1 MMYDRKTVLAID
13 FNNILFMSYYGQPLI
28 NSRGIN
34 VNAVKGFFFKL
45 RILRDMFDPDYI
57 VCASDLSRAKT
68 FRRKMYPP
76 YKAQRGT
83 SDPAVIAQMKYASQ
97 IFALLGFQ
105 IVNNEYYEADD
116 ILGMISR
123 FSERNDMDCVIVS
136 SDKDL
141 YQLITD
147 HTFILSPKNSELI
160 NKEYMMNNYQL
171 TPDQWIELKILQGDK
186 GDNIPGIR
194 GIGNIT
200 ALKLMQTYGN
210 IENIYDN
217 LDKLTNKVRELL
229 IAGKNDIPL
238 MRDLVT
244 IVTDYS
250 RIDLSMKN
258 IQRVQPFEFE
268 LFDLINELEIHSL
281 VNLMKYNLLPQYND
295 KIQVY

>member
-105 IVNNEYYEADD
+105 TINNEYYEADD

-171 TPDQWIELKILQGDK
+171 TPEQWIELKILQGDK

-200 ALKLMQTYGN
+200 ALKLMQTYGDIAN
-210 IENIYDN
+210 VYNN

-229 IAGKNDIPL
+229 IAGRNDIPL

>member
-1 MMYDRKTVLAID
+1 MYDRKTVLAID

-34 VNAVKGFFFKL
+34 VNAVKTFFFKL
-45 RILRDMFDPDYI
+45 RTFREMFEPDYI

-76 YKAQRGT
+76 YKAQRGA
-83 SDPAVIAQMKYASQ
+83 SDPNVINQMKYASQ
-97 IFALLGFQ
+97 MFALLGFQ
-105 IVNNEYYEADD
+105 TINNEYYEADD

-123 FSERNDMDCVIVS
+123 MSERNDMDCVIVS

-141 YQLITD
+141 YQLVTD
-147 HTFILSPKNSELI
+147 NTFILSPKNSNLI
-160 NKEYMMNNYQL
+160 NKEFLMNNYQL
-171 TPDQWIELKILQGDK
+171 TPEQWIELKILQGDR

-194 GIGNIT
+194 DIGNVS
-200 ALKLMQTYGN
+200 ALKLMQTYGS
-210 IENIYDN
+210 IDNIYDN
-217 LDKLTNKVRELL
+217 LDKISNKLCELL
-229 IAGKNDIPL
+229 IGGKNDIQL

-250 RIDLSMKN
+250 RIDLTLKD
-258 IQRVQPFEFE
+258 IQRTKPFEAE
-268 LFDLINELEIHSL
+268 LYDLINELEIHSL
-281 VNLMKYNLLPQYND
+281 TNLMRYNLLPQYND

>member
-1 MMYDRKTVLAID
+1 MYDRKTVLAID

-34 VNAVKGFFFKL
+34 VNAVKTFFFKL
-45 RILRDMFDPDYI
+45 RTFREMFEPDYI

-76 YKAQRGT
+76 YKAQRGA
-83 SDPAVIAQMKYASQ
+83 SDPNVINQMKYASQ
-97 IFALLGFQ
+97 MFALLGFQ
-105 IVNNEYYEADD
+105 TINNEYYEADD

-123 FSERNDMDCVIVS
+123 MSERNDMDCVIVS

-141 YQLITD
+141 YQLVTD
-147 HTFILSPKNSELI
+147 NTFILSPKNSNLI
-160 NKEYMMNNYQL
+160 NKEFLMNNYQL
-171 TPDQWIELKILQGDK
+171 TPEQWIELKVLQGDR

-194 GIGNIT
+194 GIGNVT
-200 ALKLMQTYGN
+200 ALKLMQTYGS
-210 IENIYDN
+210 IDNIYDN
-217 LDKLTNKVRELL
+217 LDKISNKLRELL
-229 IAGKNDIPL
+229 IGGKNDIQL

-250 RIDLSMKN
+250 RIDLTLKD
-258 IQRVQPFEFE
+258 IQRTKPFEAE
-268 LFDLINELEIHSL
+268 LYDLINELEIHSL
-281 VNLMKYNLLPQYND
+281 TNLMRYNLLPQYND

>member
-1 MMYDRKTVLAID
+1 MNDRKTVLAID

-28 NSRGIN
+28 NSRGMNIN
-34 VNAVKGFFFKL
+34 AIKTFFFKL
-45 RILRDMFDPDYI
+45 RTFREMFEPDYI

-68 FRRKMYPP
+68 FRRKMYPL
-76 YKAQRGT
+76 YKAQRG
-83 SDPAVIAQMKYASQ
+83 SADPNVIEQMKYASQ

-105 IVNNEYYEADD
+105 TINNEYYEADD

-123 FSERNDMDCVIVS
+123 LSERNDMDCVIVS

-141 YQLITD
+141 YQLVTD
-147 HTFILSPKNSELI
+147 NTFILSPKNSDLI
-160 NKEYMMNNYQL
+160 TKEFLMNNYQL
-171 TPDQWIELKILQGDK
+171 TPEQWIELKILQGDK

-194 GIGNIT
+194 GIGNVT
-200 ALKLMQTYGN
+200 ALKLMQTYGT

-229 IAGKNDIPL
+229 INGKNDIPL

-250 RIDLSMKN
+250 HIDLTLRD
-258 IQRVQPFEFE
+258 IQRTKPFEVE
-268 LFDLINELEIHSL
+268 LYELINDLEIHSL
-281 VNLMKYNLLPQYND
+281 TNLMRYNLLPQYND
-295 KIQVY
+295 KIHVY

>member
-1 MMYDRKTVLAID
+1 MYDRKTVLAID

-34 VNAVKGFFFKL
+34 VNAVKTFFFKL
-45 RILRDMFDPDYI
+45 RTFREMFEPDYI

-76 YKAQRGT
+76 YKAQRGA
-83 SDPAVIAQMKYASQ
+83 SDPNVINQMKYASQ
-97 IFALLGFQ
+97 MFALLGFQ
-105 IVNNEYYEADD
+105 TINNEYYEADD

-123 FSERNDMDCVIVS
+123 MSERNDMDCVIVS

-141 YQLITD
+141 YQLVTD
-147 HTFILSPKNSELI
+147 NTFILSPKNSNLI
-160 NKEYMMNNYQL
+160 NKEFLMNNYQL
-171 TPDQWIELKILQGDK
+171 TPEQWIELKILQGDR

-194 GIGNIT
+194 GIGNVT
-200 ALKLMQTYGN
+200 ALKLMQTYGS
-210 IENIYDN
+210 IDNIYDN
-217 LDKLTNKVRELL
+217 LDKISNKLRELL
-229 IAGKNDIPL
+229 IGEKNDIQL

-250 RIDLSMKN
+250 RIDLTLKD
-258 IQRVQPFEFE
+258 IQRTKPFEAE
-268 LFDLINELEIHSL
+268 LYDLINELEIHSL
-281 VNLMKYNLLPQYND
+281 TNLMRYNLLPQYND

>member
-1 MMYDRKTVLAID
+1 MNERKTMLAID

-34 VNAVKGFFFKL
+34 VNAVKSFFFRL
-45 RILRDMFDPDYI
+45 RTFREMFEPDYI

-68 FRRKMYPP
+68 FRRKMYPA
-76 YKAQRGT
+76 YKAQRG
-83 SDPAVIAQMKYASQ
+83 SADPNVIDQMRYASQ

-105 IVNNEYYEADD
+105 TINNEYYEADD

-123 FSERNDMDCVIVS
+123 LSERNDMDCVIVS

-141 YQLITD
+141 YQLVTD
-147 HTFILSPKNSELI
+147 HTFILSPKNSDLI
-160 NKEYMMNNYQL
+160 TKKFLVDNYQL
-171 TPDQWIELKILQGDK
+171 TPEQWIELKILQGDK

-194 GIGNIT
+194 GIGKIT
-200 ALKLMQTYGN
+200 ALKLIQTYGT

-229 IAGKNDIPL
+229 INGKNDIPL

-250 RIDLSMKN
+250 YIDLTLKD
-258 IQRVQPFEFE
+258 IQRTKPFEVE
-268 LFDLINELEIHSL
+268 LYELINDLEIHSL
-281 VNLMKYNLLPQYND
+281 TNLMRYNLLPQYND